1 MVGPLKPHRAER
13 APPVALMKGA
23 NNSKTFF
30 ARLHHWHATVW
41 PGANIPVVL
50 AIVILALAL
59 WWLAPS
65 GLASD
70 VWQLFVL
77 FMCTIIGAILEP
89 LPLSAV
95 CLISIGVVSAT
106 GVLTTS
112 EMLSGFSSPSVWLIM
127 FASFFASGF
136 VVTGLGKRM
145 CFIILKYAGS
155 TTVGLGYGICFCEL
169 ILALAI
175 PANSARGVGVMM
187 PILVP
192 LMKEAFQSDPELD
205 TAKRIGSYIVLVEIT
220 ANATVAACWLTGG
233 AWNALM
239 LQFMKEVGVE
249 LSWIGWAYSQ
259 APVALVSLILVP
271 LVMLVLVKPEI
282 RRTPEAP
289 VVAHSRLEAM
299 GPLRTRVMDFVFDYA
314 QCLPLLNDRT
324 AVLVAEEAGVSAQ
337 VVCRALAWSTV
348 CGHLTPYTSSA
359 NPAYYGLG
367 YVTAKQWWA
376 VGAIVMVLN
385 LVNLVTIGFG
395 YWWLLGYWQ

>member
-23 NNSKTFF
+23 SNSETFF

-65 GLASD
+65 GLASN

-187 PILVP
+187 PILLP

-220 ANATVAACWLTGG
+220 ANATVAAGWLTGG
-233 AWNALM
+233 AWNALNAY
-239 LQFMKEVGVE
+239 EGGVLGLWILSSTMPSVFPFSMTGVAAMGVAVLLLLGVLSLKDHIICNTAAFDLFLWFSILLTFATE
-249 LSWIGWAYSQ
+249 LKKKGFFEWLAARIDFS
-259 APVALVSLILVP
+259 SLP
-271 LVMLVLVKPEI
+271 PYPCLVLVC
-282 RRTPEAP
+282 
-289 VVAHSRLEAM
+289 VVFYVTQYGFASITAHVSAL
-299 GPLRTRVMDFVFDYA
+299 FVA
-314 QCLPLLNDRT
+314 

-337 VVCRALAWSTV
+337 
-348 CGHLTPYTSSA
+348 
-359 NPAYYGLG
+359 
-367 YVTAKQWWA
+367 
-376 VGAIVMVLN
+376 
-385 LVNLVTIGFG
+385 
-395 YWWLLGYWQ
+395 